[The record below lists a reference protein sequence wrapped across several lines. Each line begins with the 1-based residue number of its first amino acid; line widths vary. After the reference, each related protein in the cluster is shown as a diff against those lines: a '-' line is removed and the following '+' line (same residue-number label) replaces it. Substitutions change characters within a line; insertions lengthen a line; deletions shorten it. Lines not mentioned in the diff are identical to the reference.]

1 MDGELVPGGRDEDLK
16 GKGGV
21 DVRGGG
27 AYTRRQMP
35 LRIMRPDMMVLK

>member
-27 AYTRRQMP
+27 VYLFTE
-35 LRIMRPDMMVLK
+35 LKGMAATCGSMTH